1 MGVVVGI
8 LISVFA
14 FTGPT
19 NISSIET
26 EVMFLSS
33 NDPVI
38 TLQFQASDG
47 VNTQVILIIP
57 MALTLSGQHSK
68 IFIVVGMVDI
78 HLWITMVISYYVHY
92 CVFSLIHP
100 F

>member
-14 FTGPT
+14 ITGPT

-33 NDPVI
+33 NEPVI
-38 TLQFQASDG
+38 TLQFQASHKPWRKYSGDSYHPY
-47 VNTQVILIIP
+47 P
-57 MALTLSGQHSK
+57 MALALSGQHSK
-68 IFIVVGMVDI
+68 IFFVVGMV
-78 HLWITMVISYYVHY
+78 T
-92 CVFSLIHP
+92 
-100 F
+100 